1 MGSLVKALLV
11 VGLVGLPLG
20 SVALAAGQVINPQAE
35 YAACMAL
42 AQKDPKAAIERA
54 GQWEGLGGGAA
65 ATHCRAVA
73 TDASGDHAAAAALLE
88 ELASKGKSTPEL
100 TADLLRQAA
109 QAWNKAGQSERAMGV
124 LDAAVKVDPSLPGLY
139 HDRAVMR
146 AEDGKLWDAVDD
158 LNQALDLNPGLISAL
173 VLRAAAYRRLEALDL
188 ARTDLER
195 ARKMIP
201 NDPDLWL
208 ESGLLSLAEGKSAQ
222 AREDWMTVLRLAP
235 DGAAAVAA
243 RQNLERMDV
252 RQ

>member
-146 AEDGKLWDAVDD
+146 VDD

>member
-1 MGSLVKALLV
+1 
-11 VGLVGLPLG
+11 
-20 SVALAAGQVINPQAE
+20 
-35 YAACMAL
+35 
-42 AQKDPKAAIERA
+42 
-54 GQWEGLGGGAA
+54 
-65 ATHCRAVA
+65 VA